1 MIKLIIAS
9 LLSLAVIINFTVSPA
24 FAKSEE
30 KIVIDEAIG
39 YLSNKEACFSLEK
52 SVLENLLVNPE
63 SADSIIS
70 SAILMVGSDSNQIQN
85 ILHSSINA
93 FIPAYKVRSIAIT
106 NHVSKSSASAPY
118 SAIEEETFKECS
130 DLADI
135 VKSSIIT
142 NPELAPSILAV
153 AIAMVGTE
161 SAKVK
166 DIILSARHTGIDPD
180 LVTAI
185 AIANNID
192 PTLASEET
200 SAYNNSNRRTN
211 QAGYTPSNS
220 KGGNGGGGGAGGI
233 SEHKK
238 YDK

>member
-1 MIKLIIAS
+1 MKKHTIAS

-39 YLSNKEACFSLEK
+39 YLTNKEVCFSLEK

-85 ILHSSINA
+85 ILQSSINA
-93 FIPAYKVRSIAIT
+93 YIPAYKVKSIAIT
-106 NHVSKSSASAPY
+106 NHVNKSSASAPY
-118 SAIEEETFKECS
+118 SPIEEETFEECS
-130 DLADI
+130 NLADI

-142 NPELAPSILAV
+142 NPELAPSILAL

-161 SAKVK
+161 SSKVK
-166 DIILSARHTGIDPD
+166 DIILSARYTGIDPD

-185 AIANNID
+185 AIANNVD

-200 SAYNNSNRRTN
+200 AANNNSNRRTN
-211 QAGYTPSNS
+211 QAGYTPSNP
-220 KGGNGGGGGAGGI
+220 KGGSGGGGGAGGI

-238 YDK
+238 DDK